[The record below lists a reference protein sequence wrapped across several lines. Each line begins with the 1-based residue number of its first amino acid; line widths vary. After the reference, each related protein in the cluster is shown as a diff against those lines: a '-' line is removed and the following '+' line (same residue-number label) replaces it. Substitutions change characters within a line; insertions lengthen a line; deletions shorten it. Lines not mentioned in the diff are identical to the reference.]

1 MFAQFSHRSEQ
12 SPEQEN
18 RRASYE
24 EFFGDLTDN
33 KIVLMLGENRSSGSL
48 FAKLS
53 DEKSDG
59 GYMLTR
65 RDVLRKCVALGSV
78 LVASHFSSES
88 LLAALQ
94 EREKQV
100 RKPTPPNTL
109 GPFYKRLTPLN
120 SVLRLP
126 GDTGMPLTL
135 SGQVFDTR
143 GDIVP
148 DATIEIWQT
157 NHQGYYDLDGYRYR
171 GKVQV
176 DRSGAYSFESVIPGH
191 YPDKSRVCQHVHY
204 VVSAPG
210 HKTLVTQLYFATDP
224 VFEGDPVKNYG
235 RDPLI
240 QTPELIRPVMLTG
253 DPNEV
258 HAKVQFEQCLERL

>member
-1 MFAQFSHRSEQ
+1 
-12 SPEQEN
+12 
-18 RRASYE
+18 
-24 EFFGDLTDN
+24 
-33 KIVLMLGENRSSGSL
+33 MLGENRSNGSL

-53 DEKSDG
+53 GQNSDG
-59 GYMLTR
+59 GSMLTR
-65 RDVLRKCVALGSV
+65 RDVLQKCVALGSV

-157 NHQGYYDLDGYRYR
+157 NHQGYYDLDSYRYR

-176 DRSGAYSFESVIPGH
+176 DRSAAYSFESVIPGH

-224 VFEGDPVKNYG
+224 VFEGDAVKNYG

-240 QTPELIRPVMLTG
+240 QTPELIRPVVLTG

-258 HAKVQFEQCLERL
+258 HAKVQFQLCLERL